1 MTDATNPSTAGNE
14 PEEQAQVFRAPGTG
28 DGEPSAVPVRIYSP
42 YDRARAAEVTDR
54 PPLPSGQAD
63 EHPWVMPYDP
73 EDDEDRTIYAQRRR
87 ALWVLHVVGGST
99 YPIEDVT
106 TFGRGAVRPIPGVLG
121 IDDDTRTMSRLHG
134 ELRRY
139 GETWHIKDLGS
150 TNGTFVRAED
160 GTETTVPIGNA
171 VPVTGTLRFGDLE
184 AEIVHEAAQ
193 Q

>member
-1 MTDATNPSTAGNE
+1 MTDSQFPVPRGDL
-14 PEEQAQVFRAPGTG
+14 PGEQTQTFRAQQPP
-28 DGEPSAVPVRIYSP
+28 DLEPPTLPVRIYSP
-42 YDRARAAEVTDR
+42 YDRARAAE
-54 PPLPSGQAD
+54 QA
-63 EHPWVMPYDP
+63 EHPESTTQDFEQPWVVPYDP

-150 TNGTFVRAED
+150 TNGTFVRADD
-160 GTETTVPIGNA
+160 GTETTVPIGNPI
-171 VPVTGTLRFGDLE
+171 PVTGSLRFGDLE

>member
-1 MTDATNPSTAGNE
+1 MTDATNTPPAGDL
-14 PEEQAQVFRAPGTG
+14 PEDQSQVFRAPGSS
-28 DGEPSAVPVRIYSP
+28 DVEPTAVPVRIYSP
-42 YDRARAAEVTDR
+42 YDRARAAEQTDR
-54 PPLPSGQAD
+54 PLTPSEQD
-63 EHPWVMPYDP
+63 YQQPWVVPYDP

-121 IDDDTRTMSRLHG
+121 IEDDTRTMSRLHG

-160 GTETTVPIGNA
+160 GSETTVPIGNA